1 MQVIALIR
9 EDPSA
14 SSAGRYRVSF
24 PDLPFTQTFAGT
36 PDAAYAV
43 ARRELAAA
51 LPLMLTPPI
60 RTLSE
65 LIGDPAF
72 QKAQSGA
79 MIALIPYD
87 APGGIGRPP
96 DHGRQLQVAEPAD
109 RAVRINITLDGRLLN
124 AVDRAAKSASK
135 TRSAFLALAAMRLIG
150 SGGRRAKKSK
160 GGRGFI

>member
-14 SSAGRYRVSF
+14 LSAGRYRVSF

-36 PDAAYAV
+36 PDAALAV

-51 LPLMLTPPI
+51 LPLMFNPPI

-72 QKAQSGA
+72 RKAQSGA

-87 APGGIGRPP
+87 APTGIGRAPER
-96 DHGRQLQVAEPAD
+96 GRQLQVAEPVG
-109 RAVRINITLDGRLLN
+109 RAVRINITMDGRLLN
-124 AVDRAAKSASK
+124 AVDRAAKSVGK
-135 TRSAFLALAAMRLIG
+135 TRSALLALAATQLINRG
-150 SGGRRAKKSK
+150 TGEAKV
-160 GGRGFI
+160 